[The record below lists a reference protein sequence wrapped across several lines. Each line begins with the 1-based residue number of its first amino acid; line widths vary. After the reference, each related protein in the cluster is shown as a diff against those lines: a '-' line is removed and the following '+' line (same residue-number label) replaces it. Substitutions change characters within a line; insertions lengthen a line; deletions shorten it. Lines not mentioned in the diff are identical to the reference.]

1 MRQRR
6 GSARDNASAD
16 VPGYSRGVSRQGAR
30 GRLPFLAFVLLAI
43 VCLALIGFACA
54 CLDDQFAQVLDRV
67 AQSMPAAV
75 IVLWAGLATVA
86 RLSLPLIAFEVPAL
100 GRASPALLQRF
111 LF

>member
-1 MRQRR
+1 M
-6 GSARDNASAD
+6 ALEL
-16 VPGYSRGVSRQGAR
+16 AR

-43 VCLALIGFACA
+43 VCLALVGFACA
-54 CLDDQFAQVLDRV
+54 CLDDQFAQALDRV

-75 IVLWAGLATVA
+75 IVLWPALAVGALLSVPLVA
-86 RLSLPLIAFEVPAL
+86 FHVPAS